1 MSESCYAPWRKWVL
15 SFQQCRFYWRDE
27 TLLRSLKDKGVKYVR
42 GLEEPGN
49 PWCANHSFLLGFPW
63 WMLSA
68 WLLFLSASEPQ
79 GFSLV
84 ISSFLS
90 FPSRLQLFVSSLL
103 LKPYLVAG
111 ILTFT
116 DRSLCH
122 WGLSRPPRLASK
134 TAPPHPPQWGSPS
147 LPSSSVTWN
156 QPLSRTVSCIISCF
170 SCSARPLQQIHS
182 FLSTELWSV

>member
-1 MSESCYAPWRKWVL
+1 MAPCVTSSWNRITVTRPDTFWQRVGKL
-15 SFQQCRFYWRDE
+15 LC
-27 TLLRSLKDKGVKYVR
+27 TLKKVSPVIPARQILLTGWNTSLLAKGQ
-42 GLEEPGN
+42 GSQICAWPWGAGN

-90 FPSRLQLFVSSLL
+90 FPSGLQLFVSSLP

-116 DRSLCH
+116 DRSLRH

-134 TAPPHPPQWGSPS
+134 TDPHIHPS
-147 LPSSSVTWN
+147 EGH
-156 QPLSRTVSCIISCF
+156 PLSLHPQSPGINRF
-170 SCSARPLQQIHS
+170 PGQWAA
-182 FLSTELWSV
+182 

>member
-1 MSESCYAPWRKWVL
+1 MSESCYAPCRKWVL
-15 SFQQCRFYWRDE
+15 SSQQCRFYWRDK
-27 TLLRSLKDKGVKYVR
+27 TLLCLLKDKGVKYVR

-68 WLLFLSASEPQ
+68 WLLFLLGSEPQ
-79 GFSLV
+79 GFSPV

-90 FPSRLQLFVSSLL
+90 FPSWLQLFVSSLS

-116 DRSLCH
+116 DISPRH

-134 TAPPHPPQWGSPS
+134 TDPHIHPIEGHPI
-147 LPSSSVTWN
+147 PSSSVTWN
-156 QPLSRTVSCIISCF
+156 QPLSRTVSCIFSCF
-170 SCSARPLQQIHS
+170 SCSAWPLQQIHS